1 MSMNNTKRSLVIN
14 ALSILLCLTMLLG
27 TTFAWFT
34 DTVASSTNRIIAG
47 NLKID
52 LLMDKGSGYVSI
64 ADGKGDIFNE
74 TDDGLWE
81 PGKTKVAYL
90 AVQNKGNHCGAILG
104 YVQDLG
110 NGLSISDVILKNVE
124 VETYMG
130 SYLIGSGTNWGTG
143 TVSNITATGAKFN
156 CPRDARIL
164 TDTINAGVTVSG
176 LNIKT
181 DSLNGF
187 ETLVVVP
194 DGNAAGSVSGKI
206 VVGAQE
212 YQIPDN
218 YTGGRID

>member
-90 AVQNKGNHCGAILG
+90 AVQNKGN
-104 YVQDLG
+104 
-110 NGLSISDVILKNVE
+110 
-124 VETYMG
+124 
-130 SYLIGSGTNWGTG
+130 
-143 TVSNITATGAKFN
+143 
-156 CPRDARIL
+156 
-164 TDTINAGVTVSG
+164 
-176 LNIKT
+176 
-181 DSLNGF
+181 
-187 ETLVVVP
+187 
-194 DGNAAGSVSGKI
+194 
-206 VVGAQE
+206 
-212 YQIPDN
+212 
-218 YTGGRID
+218 